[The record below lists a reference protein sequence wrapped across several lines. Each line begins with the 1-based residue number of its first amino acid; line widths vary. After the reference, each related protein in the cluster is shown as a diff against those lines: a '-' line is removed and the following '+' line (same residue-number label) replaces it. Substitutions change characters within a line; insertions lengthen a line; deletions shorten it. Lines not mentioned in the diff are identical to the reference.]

1 MLNPDADVLDRVI
14 KGLARNEEKFG
25 QRYCPCRLRSR
36 DEEKDKA
43 IICPCIYHKDEIAK
57 DGHCHCMLY
66 YRKDARGTVE
76 GRERMT
82 YALVTCSGISNTGK
96 LTTQAGMLLMQR
108 KPGMFL
114 CMNCKQ
120 SAETLRIDAGGAERL
135 IVLDGCT
142 DCCATKKLTAAGLVP
157 DVHIIAT
164 ELGIE
169 KNGMADVKYDEIET
183 VIRAVMTKGSNAP

>member
-1 MLNPDADVLDRVI
+1 MV
-14 KGLARNEEKFG
+14 
-25 QRYCPCRLRSR
+25 
-36 DEEKDKA
+36 
-43 IICPCIYHKDEIAK
+43 
-57 DGHCHCMLY
+57 
-66 YRKDARGTVE
+66 
-76 GRERMT
+76 

-120 SAETLRIDAGGAERL
+120 SAETLRMDAATAGRL

-142 DCCATKKLTAAGLVP
+142 DCCAIKKLAAAGLSA

-164 ELGIE
+164 ELGIV
-169 KNGMADVKYDEIET
+169 KNGMGDVEYYEIET
-183 VIRAVMTKGSNAP
+183 VVRVVMETGNPLQ

>member
-1 MLNPDADVLDRVI
+1 
-14 KGLARNEEKFG
+14 
-25 QRYCPCRLRSR
+25 
-36 DEEKDKA
+36 
-43 IICPCIYHKDEIAK
+43 
-57 DGHCHCMLY
+57 
-66 YRKDARGTVE
+66 
-76 GRERMT
+76 MT

-120 SAETLRIDAGGAERL
+120 SAESLRMDAGGAERL

-142 DCCATKKLTAAGLVP
+142 DCCATKKLTSAGLVP
-157 DVHIIAT
+157 DIHIIAT

-169 KNGMADVKYDEIET
+169 KKGMAEVQYGEIERLVCA
-183 VIRAVMTKGSNAP
+183 VIDAGSKKS